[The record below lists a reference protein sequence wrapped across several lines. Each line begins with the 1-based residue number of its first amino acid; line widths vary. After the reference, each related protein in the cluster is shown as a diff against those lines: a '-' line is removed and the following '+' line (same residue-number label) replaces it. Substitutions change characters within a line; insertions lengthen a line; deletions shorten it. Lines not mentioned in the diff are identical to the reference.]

1 MGQAPDELERGRAA
15 HGRRA
20 WRDAYAAL
28 SRADRSTPL
37 GPADL
42 EALAT
47 AAYMLG
53 HDEDYGR
60 LLQRA
65 HALHLEAGEAPRA
78 VRCAFWLALSLL
90 LRGETSRAAGWF
102 GRAERVLD
110 EAGEDGVERGYL
122 LIPAVLRHAHGGGG
136 DDAAA
141 GAVAAEAAAIGRRFG
156 DADLVALVVQEQGH
170 ALIRQGHLEMGLRLL
185 DETMVAVTAGELS
198 PIVTGLVYCNT
209 IAFCQSVFEVRR
221 AREWTSALTQWCAGQ
236 PDMVAHTGVC
246 LVHRAEIMQLQ
257 GA

>member
-20 WRDAYAAL
+20 WRDAYDAL
-28 SRADRSTPL
+28 SRADRAAPL

-47 AAYMLG
+47 AAYVLG
-53 HDEDYGR
+53 LDEDYGR

-65 HALHLEAGEAPRA
+65 HALHLEAGAAQRA
-78 VRCAFWLALSLL
+78 VRCAFWLGLSLL

-110 EAGEDGVERGYL
+110 QAGGDGVERGYL
-122 LIPAVLRHAHGGGG
+122 LIPAVLRHAGSG
-136 DDAAA
+136 DDAGA

-156 DADLVALVVQEQGH
+156 DADLVALQEQGH

-209 IAFCQSVFEVRR
+209 IAFCQSVFELRR